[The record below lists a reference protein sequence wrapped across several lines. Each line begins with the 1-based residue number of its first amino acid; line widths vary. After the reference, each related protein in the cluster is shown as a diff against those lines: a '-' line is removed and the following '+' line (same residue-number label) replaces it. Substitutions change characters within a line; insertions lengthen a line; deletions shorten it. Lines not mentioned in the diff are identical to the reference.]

1 MKLLMDRRLVHYL
14 KAFKEFS
21 PEFMVESYRKDD
33 VEDSSALHMP

>member
-1 MKLLMDRRLVHYL
+1 MGRSLVHYL

-21 PEFMVESYRKDD
+21 PEFMVKSYRKDY